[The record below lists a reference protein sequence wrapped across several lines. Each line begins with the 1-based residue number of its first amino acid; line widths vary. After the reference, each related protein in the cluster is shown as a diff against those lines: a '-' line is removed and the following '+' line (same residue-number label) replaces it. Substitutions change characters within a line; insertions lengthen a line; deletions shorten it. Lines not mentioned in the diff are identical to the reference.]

1 MTIEEKEQA
10 EVRKYITT
18 MLNQHFGEVPASV
31 KVLIQLPFVAIHLSG
46 FVLPTEQALLKH
58 SQSKRILETRE
69 LLLNGLKPE
78 LKAALEE
85 ITGQFIEEFY
95 TDWNLENETALLLAV
110 TRQDETMDSAGWPD
124 EGVKEK
130 VLEEVIHA
138 SKKTLKEPEWTN
150 IYWLDGYAILIERSG
165 IMMDLEKEFIKKGMI
180 EELRLARRPLEQ
192 HLMKSPKLKA
202 ILKQEI
208 RELFVDWNFEHDKA
222 YMVLVLEPKNG

>member
-1 MTIEEKEQA
+1 MQTEFPIK
-10 EVRKYITT
+10 
-18 MLNQHFGEVPASV
+18 
-31 KVLIQLPFVAIHLSG
+31 LIF
-46 FVLPTEQALLKH
+46 LLKGVYFH
-58 SQSKRILETRE
+58 D
-69 LLLNGLKPE
+69 N
-78 LKAALEE
+78 
-85 ITGQFIEEFY
+85 Y

-110 TRQDETMDSAGWPD
+110 TRQDETTDSAGWPD

-130 VLEEVIHA
+130 VLEEVIQA

-180 EELRLARRPLEQ
+180 EKLRLARRHLEQ

-208 RELFVDWNFEHDKA
+208 RELFVDWNFEQDKA